1 MLAGIACIGGLPG
14 AFMENAGT
22 ITEPIQ
28 IHTIKHTPGSHQGHT
43 GATGTSQENR
53 SIGAGEEKIIQ

>member
-14 AFMENAGT
+14 ALMENVGM
-22 ITEPIQ
+22 IIEPIQ

-43 GATGTSQENR
+43 GVTGTSQESR